1 MGKYYCDYCDIYLTH
16 DSMNARKAHNTGR
29 NHIANVRD
37 YFASLNHDKAQNIID
52 QIIQSHETGGR
63 NQMMMAPSMRLGAGF
78 MNPMTTQPGG
88 FPSYPPQGGQGQ
100 GPPFRPPN
108 QSFNHNG
115 PPNGGPPPSFRPPFP
130 PQHQNGFPPPNINPG
145 MGTPPFPPPGVGVG
159 VGAGNGTPPSFP
171 PGFPGAGGPGAGPNG
186 LPFRPPPISI
196 QNSPA
201 APNGAGAGPGSLA
214 SAPPPAFTQA
224 SAPPMPSAAAGG
236 AAPGIHPDR
245 LRMMGN
251 R

>member
-1 MGKYYCDYCDIYLTH
+1 
-16 DSMNARKAHNTGR
+16 MNARKAHNTGR

-52 QIIQSHETGGR
+52 QIIQSHETGGGR

-88 FPSYPPQGGQGQ
+88 QG
-100 GPPFRPPN
+100 GPPFPPQN

-115 PPNGGPPPSFRPPFP
+115 PPNGGGPAPPFRPPFP
-130 PQHQNGFPPPNINPG
+130 PQHQNGGFPPNN
-145 MGTPPFPPPGVGVG
+145 MGTPPFPPPGVGAG
-159 VGAGNGTPPSFP
+159 VNGNGTPPSFP
-171 PGFPGAGGPGAGPNG
+171 PGFPGAGAGAGPNG

-201 APNGAGAGPGSLA
+201 PPTGGLA

-224 SAPPMPSAAAGG
+224 AAPPAGAGGGGG